1 MKNIDRFTFF
11 SSYHEA
17 TKELSDRDR
26 KAILVA
32 IVDYVF
38 ENKTPEFKGAKKSIW
53 SLIVPH
59 LEVSKSKSSNA
70 KKDTEKKSKQN
81 QNEIKTKSNEN
92 QSSTCPLSE
101 KEEGEEGNKEVKK
114 GERGIGSNENQNFPP
129 TLTQILNYA
138 SEIDFEDEEYCEKF
152 YNHYSGIGWVN
163 GAGREIIDWKSVF
176 KNWIKKDEKEN
187 KSSNYQVGSTKGLP
201 EL

>member
-70 KKDTEKKSKQN
+70 KKGIKEKSKQN
-81 QNEIKTKSNEN
+81 QNEIKLKSNKN
-92 QSSTCPLSE
+92 QSSTHPLSE
-101 KEEGEEGNKEVKK
+101 KEEGEIGNKEVKK
-114 GERGIGSNENQNFPP
+114 RERGIGENENQNFPP
-129 TLTQILNYA
+129 TLAQIFNYA
-138 SEIDFEDEEYCEKF
+138 LEIGFKDKDYCEKF

-163 GAGREIIDWKSVF
+163 GAGREIIDWQSVF
-176 KNWIKKDEKEN
+176 KNWIKKDKKED
-187 KSSNYQVGSTKGLP
+187 KDSGYQVGSTKGLP

>member
-26 KAILVA
+26 KSILVA

-38 ENKTPEFKGAKKSIW
+38 ENKTPEFKGSKKSIW

-70 KKDTEKKSKQN
+70 KKKSNEN
-81 QNEIKTKSNEN
+81 QNEIKIKSNEN
-92 QSSTCPLSE
+92 QSETCPLSE
-101 KEEGEEGNKEVKK
+101 KKEEGNKEIKK
-114 GERGIGSNENQNFPP
+114 GERGIESEENQNFSP
-129 TLTQILNYA
+129 TLPQILEYA
-138 SEIDFEDEEYCEKF
+138 FELGIEDKEYCEKF

-163 GAGREIIDWKSVF
+163 GTGQEIIDWQSVF
-176 KNWIKKDEKEN
+176 KNWVKKDKKD
-187 KSSNYQVGSTKGLP
+187 KSQNEDANYRVGSTKGLP
-201 EL
+201 RL